1 MAGVFAFE
9 GLSLPWRDPLG
20 RAFNHAATPKK
31 FRKKAINFLGTEQKA
46 AGCLTVEDGVLRA
59 SFIVNE
65 HGRDLMIYTKTLM
78 AGVSAVALFAAA
90 PVLAQDATE
99 NVEETIERNAEVEA
113 EMEAEVEGGAAATAN
128 VAGGQVVVEQE
139 DAEVDVTV
147 PEPDVNVSQDA
158 PVVTVEQGQPE
169 VNVAVPEPTVRVQ
182 QQAPIII
189 VEQAQ
194 PQVSVRLP
202 EPVVTVQ
209 VPKPQVDVDT
219 GEPIVDLEQ
228 PEPVVKF
235 VRPEPKVTIEEAEP
249 RVTVE
254 QAEADVNVA
263 ESEEARVDVEQQ
275 EANVN
280 VQQGEDAN
288 VVVEEAEAPQVNVEG
303 AEGAEID
310 VEQEQARVL
319 MEDFNADE
327 QGNMAEEDR
336 ARYQENVQ
344 RLPIF
349 NLTAEEL
356 TGRSV
361 ATETGEDVGEIDFI
375 GVRGDTVV
383 AIIGV
388 GGFLGMG
395 ENEVAIPVEKLI
407 MREDEVIVPGVTE
420 ERLESMPE
428 FNEAEVEI
436 LAKKAKK
443 DD

>member
-1 MAGVFAFE
+1 M
-9 GLSLPWRDPLG
+9 RDPVG
-20 RAFNHAATPKK
+20 ACFNHVATPKK
-31 FRKKAINFLGTEQKA
+31 FRKNAINFLGTERKA
-46 AGCLTVEDGVLRA
+46 AGCLTVEDRVLGA
-59 SFIVNE
+59 STILNKY
-65 HGRDLMIYTKTLM
+65 GRDLMIYTKTLM

-99 NVEETIERNAEVEA
+99 KVEETIERNAEA
-113 EMEAEVEGGAAATAN
+113 EMEAEAEVEVEGDAAATAN

-139 DAEVDVTV
+139 DAQVDVTV

-169 VNVAVPEPTVRVQ
+169 VTVAVPEPTVRVQ
-182 QQAPIII
+182 QQAPIIT

-194 PQVSVRLP
+194 PQVTVRIP

-209 VPKPQVDVDT
+209 VPKPQVDVET

-254 QAEADVNVA
+254 QAEANVNVA
-263 ESEEARVDVEQQ
+263 ESEEAKVDVEQK
-275 EANVN
+275 EADVN

-288 VVVEEAEAPQVNVEG
+288 VVVEEAEAPEVNVEG
-303 AEGAEID
+303 AEGAEIN

-336 ARYQENVQ
+336 TRYQENVQ

-436 LAKKAKK
+436 LDPGMRLAESIGL
-443 DD
+443 D

>member
-1 MAGVFAFE
+1 
-9 GLSLPWRDPLG
+9 
-20 RAFNHAATPKK
+20 
-31 FRKKAINFLGTEQKA
+31 
-46 AGCLTVEDGVLRA
+46 
-59 SFIVNE
+59 
-65 HGRDLMIYTKTLM
+65 MIYTKTLM

-90 PVLAQDATE
+90 PVLAQDATAD
-99 NVEETIERNAEVEA
+99 VEETIERNAEAEAQSEA
-113 EMEAEVEGGAAATAN
+113 EAGVAATAN
-128 VAGGQVVVEQE
+128 VAGGQVVVEQK

-169 VNVAVPEPTVRVQ
+169 VTVQVPEPNVRVQ
-182 QQAPIII
+182 QQAPIITI
-189 VEQAQ
+189 EQAQ
-194 PQVSVRLP
+194 PQVTVRIP

-209 VPKPQVDVDT
+209 LPEPKVDVTT
-219 GEPIVDLEQ
+219 GEPVVDLQQ

-235 VRPEPKVTIEEAEP
+235 VRPEPKITIEEAEP
-249 RVTVE
+249 RVTIE
-254 QAEADVNVA
+254 NAEADVNVD
-263 ESEEARVDVEQQ
+263 EAGEAKVEVEQQ
-275 EANVN
+275 EAEVN
-280 VQQGEDAN
+280 VQQSDDAN
-288 VVVEEAEAPQVNVEG
+288 VVVEEAEEPKVNIEASEG
-303 AEGAEID
+303 AEVD

-327 QGNMAEEDR
+327 QGNMADEDR

-375 GVRGDTVV
+375 GIRGDTIV
-383 AIIGV
+383 AIVGV

-395 ENEVAIPVEKLI
+395 ENEVAIPVEQLI
-407 MREDEVIVPGVTE
+407 LREDEVIVPGVTE

-428 FNEAEVEI
+428 FNEAEVRI
-436 LAKKAKK
+436 LEPGIRLAEELGL
-443 DD
+443 D

>member
-1 MAGVFAFE
+1 M
-9 GLSLPWRDPLG
+9 RDPVEACL
-20 RAFNHAATPKK
+20 NHVATHKK

-46 AGCLTVEDGVLRA
+46 AGCLTVEDGVLGA
-59 SFIVNE
+59 PTILNE
-65 HGRDLMIYTKTLM
+65 YGRDLMIYTKTLM

-90 PVLAQDATE
+90 PVLAQDATDK
-99 NVEETIERNAEVEA
+99 VEETIERNAEA
-113 EMEAEVEGGAAATAN
+113 EMEAEAEVEVEGDAAATAN

-169 VNVAVPEPTVRVQ
+169 VTVAVPEPTVRVQ
-182 QQAPIII
+182 QQAPIIT

-194 PQVSVRLP
+194 PQVTVRIP

-209 VPKPQVDVDT
+209 VPKPQVDVET

-254 QAEADVNVA
+254 QAEANVNVA
-263 ESEEARVDVEQQ
+263 ESEEARVAVEQE

-303 AEGAEID
+303 AEGAEIN

-336 ARYQENVQ
+336 TRYQENVQ

-436 LAKKAKK
+436 LDPGMRLAESIGL
-443 DD
+443 D

>member
-1 MAGVFAFE
+1 M
-9 GLSLPWRDPLG
+9 RDPVG
-20 RAFNHAATPKK
+20 ACFNHVATPRK
-31 FRKKAINFLGTEQKA
+31 FRKNAINFLGTERKA
-46 AGCLTVEDGVLRA
+46 AGCLTVEDGVLGA
-59 SFIVNE
+59 STILKKY
-65 HGRDLMIYTKTLM
+65 GRDLMIYTKTLM

-99 NVEETIERNAEVEA
+99 KVEETIERNAEA
-113 EMEAEVEGGAAATAN
+113 EMEAEAEVEVEGDAAATAN

-139 DAEVDVTV
+139 DAQVDVTV

-169 VNVAVPEPTVRVQ
+169 VTVAVPEPTVRVQ
-182 QQAPIII
+182 QQAPIIT

-194 PQVSVRLP
+194 PQVTVRIP

-209 VPKPQVDVDT
+209 VPKPQVDVET

-254 QAEADVNVA
+254 QAEANVNVA
-263 ESEEARVDVEQQ
+263 ESEEARVAVEQE
-275 EANVN
+275 EANGN

-288 VVVEEAEAPQVNVEG
+288 VVVEEAEAPEVNVEG
-303 AEGAEID
+303 AEGAEIN

-336 ARYQENVQ
+336 TRYQENVQ

-436 LAKKAKK
+436 LDPGMRLAESIGL
-443 DD
+443 D

>member
-1 MAGVFAFE
+1 M
-9 GLSLPWRDPLG
+9 RDPVG
-20 RAFNHAATPKK
+20 ACFNHVATPRK
-31 FRKKAINFLGTEQKA
+31 FRKNAINFLGTERKA
-46 AGCLTVEDGVLRA
+46 AGCLTVEDGVLGA
-59 SFIVNE
+59 STILKKY
-65 HGRDLMIYTKTLM
+65 GRDLMIYTKTLM

-99 NVEETIERNAEVEA
+99 KVEETIERNAEA
-113 EMEAEVEGGAAATAN
+113 EMEAEAEVEVEGDAAATAN

-139 DAEVDVTV
+139 DAQVDVTV

-169 VNVAVPEPTVRVQ
+169 VTVAVPEPTVRVQ
-182 QQAPIII
+182 QQAPIIT

-194 PQVSVRLP
+194 PQVTVRIP

-209 VPKPQVDVDT
+209 VPKPQVDVET

-254 QAEADVNVA
+254 QAEANVNVA
-263 ESEEARVDVEQQ
+263 ESEEARVAVEQE

-303 AEGAEID
+303 AEGAEIN

-336 ARYQENVQ
+336 TRYQENVQ

-436 LAKKAKK
+436 LDPGMRLAESIGL
-443 DD
+443 D

>member
-1 MAGVFAFE
+1 M
-9 GLSLPWRDPLG
+9 RDPVEACL
-20 RAFNHAATPKK
+20 NHVATHKK

-46 AGCLTVEDGVLRA
+46 AGCLTVEDGVLGA
-59 SFIVNE
+59 PTILNE
-65 HGRDLMIYTKTLM
+65 YGRDLMIYTKTLM

-99 NVEETIERNAEVEA
+99 KVEETIERNAEA
-113 EMEAEVEGGAAATAN
+113 EMEAEAEVEVEGDAAATAN

-169 VNVAVPEPTVRVQ
+169 VTVAVPEPTVRVQ
-182 QQAPIII
+182 QQAPIIT

-194 PQVSVRLP
+194 PQVTVRIP

-209 VPKPQVDVDT
+209 VPKPQVDVET

-254 QAEADVNVA
+254 QAEANVNVA
-263 ESEEARVDVEQQ
+263 ESEEARVAVEQE

-303 AEGAEID
+303 AEGAEIN

-336 ARYQENVQ
+336 TRYQENVQ

-436 LAKKAKK
+436 LDPGMRLAESIGL
-443 DD
+443 D

>member
-1 MAGVFAFE
+1 M
-9 GLSLPWRDPLG
+9 RDPVE
-20 RAFNHAATPKK
+20 ACFNHVATHKK

-46 AGCLTVEDGVLRA
+46 AGCLTVEDGVLGA
-59 SFIVNE
+59 PTILNE
-65 HGRDLMIYTKTLM
+65 YGRDLMIYTKTLM

-90 PVLAQDATE
+90 PVLAQDATDK
-99 NVEETIERNAEVEA
+99 VEETIERNAEA
-113 EMEAEVEGGAAATAN
+113 EMEAEAEVEVEGDAAATAN

-169 VNVAVPEPTVRVQ
+169 VTVAVPEPTVRVQ
-182 QQAPIII
+182 QQAPIIT

-194 PQVSVRLP
+194 PQVTVRIP

-209 VPKPQVDVDT
+209 VPKPQVDVET

-254 QAEADVNVA
+254 QAEANVNVA
-263 ESEEARVDVEQQ
+263 ESEEARVAVEQE

-303 AEGAEID
+303 AEGAEIN

-336 ARYQENVQ
+336 TRYQENVQ

-436 LAKKAKK
+436 LDPGMRLAESIGL
-443 DD
+443 D

>member
-1 MAGVFAFE
+1 M
-9 GLSLPWRDPLG
+9 RDPVG
-20 RAFNHAATPKK
+20 ACFNHVATPRK
-31 FRKKAINFLGTEQKA
+31 FRKNAINFLGTERKA
-46 AGCLTVEDGVLRA
+46 AGCLTVEDGVLGA
-59 SFIVNE
+59 STILKKY
-65 HGRDLMIYTKTLM
+65 GRDLMIYTKTLM

-99 NVEETIERNAEVEA
+99 KVEETIERNAEA
-113 EMEAEVEGGAAATAN
+113 EMEAEAEVEVEGDAAATAN

-139 DAEVDVTV
+139 DAQVDVTV

-169 VNVAVPEPTVRVQ
+169 VTVAVPEPTVRVQ
-182 QQAPIII
+182 QQAPIIT

-194 PQVSVRLP
+194 PQVTVRIP

-209 VPKPQVDVDT
+209 VPKPQVDVET

-254 QAEADVNVA
+254 QAEANVNVA
-263 ESEEARVDVEQQ
+263 ESEEARVAVEQE

-288 VVVEEAEAPQVNVEG
+288 VVVE
-303 AEGAEID
+303 GAEIN

-336 ARYQENVQ
+336 TRYQENVQ

-436 LAKKAKK
+436 LDPGMRLAESIGL
-443 DD
+443 D

>member
-1 MAGVFAFE
+1 M
-9 GLSLPWRDPLG
+9 RDPVEVCL
-20 RAFNHAATPKK
+20 NHVATHKK

-46 AGCLTVEDGVLRA
+46 AGCLTVEDGVLGA
-59 SFIVNE
+59 PTILNE
-65 HGRDLMIYTKTLM
+65 YGRDLMIYTKTLM

-90 PVLAQDATE
+90 PVLAQDATDK
-99 NVEETIERNAEVEA
+99 VEETIERNAEA
-113 EMEAEVEGGAAATAN
+113 EMEAEAEVEVEGDAAATAN

-169 VNVAVPEPTVRVQ
+169 VTVAVPEPTVRVQ
-182 QQAPIII
+182 QQAPIIT

-194 PQVSVRLP
+194 PQVTVRIP

-209 VPKPQVDVDT
+209 VPKPQVDVET

-254 QAEADVNVA
+254 QAEANVNVA
-263 ESEEARVDVEQQ
+263 ESEEARVAVEQE

-303 AEGAEID
+303 AEGAEIN

-336 ARYQENVQ
+336 TRYQENVQ

-436 LAKKAKK
+436 LDPGMRLAESIGL
-443 DD
+443 D

>member
-1 MAGVFAFE
+1 M
-9 GLSLPWRDPLG
+9 RDPVEA
-20 RAFNHAATPKK
+20 RFNHVATHKK
-31 FRKKAINFLGTEQKA
+31 FRKNAINFLGTEQKA
-46 AGCLTVEDGVLRA
+46 AGCLTVKDGVLGA
-59 SFIVNE
+59 LTILNE
-65 HGRDLMIYTKTLM
+65 YGRDLMIYTKTLM

-99 NVEETIERNAEVEA
+99 NVEETIERNAEAEA
-113 EMEAEVEGGAAATAN
+113 EMEAEAEVEVEGDAAATAN

-169 VNVAVPEPTVRVQ
+169 VTVAVPEPTVRVQ
-182 QQAPIII
+182 QQAPIIT

-194 PQVSVRLP
+194 PQVTVRIP

-209 VPKPQVDVDT
+209 VPKPQVDVET

-228 PEPVVKF
+228 
-235 VRPEPKVTIEEAEP
+235 
-249 RVTVE
+249 
-254 QAEADVNVA
+254 AEANVNVA
-263 ESEEARVDVEQQ
+263 ESEEARVDVDQK
-275 EANVN
+275 EADVN

-303 AEGAEID
+303 AEGAEIN

-336 ARYQENVQ
+336 TRYQENVQ

-436 LAKKAKK
+436 LDPGMRLAESIGL
-443 DD
+443 D

>member
-1 MAGVFAFE
+1 M
-9 GLSLPWRDPLG
+9 RDPVG
-20 RAFNHAATPKK
+20 ACFNHVATPKK
-31 FRKKAINFLGTEQKA
+31 FRKNAINFLGTERKA
-46 AGCLTVEDGVLRA
+46 AGCLTVEDGVLGA
-59 SFIVNE
+59 STILNKY
-65 HGRDLMIYTKTLM
+65 GRDLMIYTKTLM

-99 NVEETIERNAEVEA
+99 KVEETIERNAEA
-113 EMEAEVEGGAAATAN
+113 EMEAEAEVEVEGDAAATAN

-139 DAEVDVTV
+139 DAQVDVTV

-169 VNVAVPEPTVRVQ
+169 VTVAVPEPTVRVQ
-182 QQAPIII
+182 QQAPIIT

-194 PQVSVRLP
+194 PQVTVRIP

-209 VPKPQVDVDT
+209 VPKPQVDVET

-254 QAEADVNVA
+254 QAEANVNVA
-263 ESEEARVDVEQQ
+263 ESEEARVAVEQE

-288 VVVEEAEAPQVNVEG
+288 VVVEEAEAPEVNVEG
-303 AEGAEID
+303 AEGAEIN

-336 ARYQENVQ
+336 TRYQENVQ

-436 LAKKAKK
+436 LDPGMRLAESIGL
-443 DD
+443 D

>member
-1 MAGVFAFE
+1 
-9 GLSLPWRDPLG
+9 
-20 RAFNHAATPKK
+20 
-31 FRKKAINFLGTEQKA
+31 
-46 AGCLTVEDGVLRA
+46 
-59 SFIVNE
+59 
-65 HGRDLMIYTKTLM
+65 M

-99 NVEETIERNAEVEA
+99 NVEETIERNAEAEA
-113 EMEAEVEGGAAATAN
+113 EMEAEAEVEVEGDAAATAN

-169 VNVAVPEPTVRVQ
+169 VTVAVPEPTVRVQ
-182 QQAPIII
+182 QQAPIIT

-194 PQVSVRLP
+194 PQVTVRIP

-209 VPKPQVDVDT
+209 VPKPQVDVET

-235 VRPEPKVTIEEAEP
+235 VRPEPKVTI
-249 RVTVE
+249 
-254 QAEADVNVA
+254 
-263 ESEEARVDVEQQ
+263 
-275 EANVN
+275 
-280 VQQGEDAN
+280 
-288 VVVEEAEAPQVNVEG
+288 EEAEAPQVNVEG

-336 ARYQENVQ
+336 TRYQENVQ

-436 LAKKAKK
+436 LDPGMRLAESIGL
-443 DD
+443 D

>member
-1 MAGVFAFE
+1 M
-9 GLSLPWRDPLG
+9 RDPVEACL
-20 RAFNHAATPKK
+20 NHVATHKK

-46 AGCLTVEDGVLRA
+46 AGCLTVEDGVLGA
-59 SFIVNE
+59 PTILNE
-65 HGRDLMIYTKTLM
+65 YGRDLMIYTKTLM

-99 NVEETIERNAEVEA
+99 KVEETIERNAEA
-113 EMEAEVEGGAAATAN
+113 EMEAEAEVEVEGDAAATAN

-169 VNVAVPEPTVRVQ
+169 VTVAVPEPTVRVQ
-182 QQAPIII
+182 QQAPIIT

-194 PQVSVRLP
+194 PQVTVRIP

-209 VPKPQVDVDT
+209 VPKPQVDVET

-254 QAEADVNVA
+254 QAEANVNVA
-263 ESEEARVDVEQQ
+263 ESDEAKVDVEQK
-275 EANVN
+275 EADVN

-303 AEGAEID
+303 AEGAEIN

-336 ARYQENVQ
+336 TRYQENVQ

-436 LAKKAKK
+436 LDPGMRLAESIGL
-443 DD
+443 D

>member
-1 MAGVFAFE
+1 M
-9 GLSLPWRDPLG
+9 RDPVG
-20 RAFNHAATPKK
+20 ACFNHVATPKK
-31 FRKKAINFLGTEQKA
+31 FRKNAINFLGTERKA
-46 AGCLTVEDGVLRA
+46 AGCLTVEDRVLGA
-59 SFIVNE
+59 STILNKY
-65 HGRDLMIYTKTLM
+65 GRDLMIYTKTLM

-99 NVEETIERNAEVEA
+99 KVEETIERNAEA
-113 EMEAEVEGGAAATAN
+113 EMEAEAEVEVEGDAAATAN

-139 DAEVDVTV
+139 DAQVDVTV

-169 VNVAVPEPTVRVQ
+169 VTVAVPEPTVRVQ
-182 QQAPIII
+182 QQAPIIT

-194 PQVSVRLP
+194 PQVTVRIP

-209 VPKPQVDVDT
+209 VPKPQVDVET

-254 QAEADVNVA
+254 QAEANVNVA
-263 ESEEARVDVEQQ
+263 ESEEARVAVEQE

-288 VVVEEAEAPQVNVEG
+288 VVVEEAEAPEVNVEG
-303 AEGAEID
+303 AEGAEIN

-336 ARYQENVQ
+336 TRYQENVQ

-436 LAKKAKK
+436 LDPGMRLAESIGL
-443 DD
+443 D

>member
-1 MAGVFAFE
+1 M
-9 GLSLPWRDPLG
+9 RDPVEACL
-20 RAFNHAATPKK
+20 NHVATHKK

-46 AGCLTVEDGVLRA
+46 AGCLTVEDGVLGA
-59 SFIVNE
+59 PTILNE
-65 HGRDLMIYTKTLM
+65 YGRDLMIYTKTLM

-99 NVEETIERNAEVEA
+99 KVEETIERNAEA
-113 EMEAEVEGGAAATAN
+113 EMEAEAEVEVEGDAAATAN

-139 DAEVDVTV
+139 DAQVDVTV

-169 VNVAVPEPTVRVQ
+169 VTVAVPEPTVRVQ
-182 QQAPIII
+182 QQAPIIT

-194 PQVSVRLP
+194 PQVTVRIP

-209 VPKPQVDVDT
+209 VPKPQVDVET

-235 VRPEPKVTIEEAEP
+235 VRPVPKVTIEEAEP

-254 QAEADVNVA
+254 QAEANVNVA
-263 ESEEARVDVEQQ
+263 ESEEARVAVEQE

-288 VVVEEAEAPQVNVEG
+288 VVVEEAEAPEVNVEG
-303 AEGAEID
+303 AEGAEIN

-336 ARYQENVQ
+336 TRYQENVQ

-436 LAKKAKK
+436 LDPGMRLAESIGL
-443 DD
+443 D

>member
-1 MAGVFAFE
+1 M
-9 GLSLPWRDPLG
+9 RDPVG
-20 RAFNHAATPKK
+20 ACFNHVATPRK
-31 FRKKAINFLGTEQKA
+31 FRKNAINFLGTERKA
-46 AGCLTVEDGVLRA
+46 AGCLTVEDGVLGA
-59 SFIVNE
+59 STILKKY
-65 HGRDLMIYTKTLM
+65 GRDLMIYTKTLM

-99 NVEETIERNAEVEA
+99 KVEETIERNAEA
-113 EMEAEVEGGAAATAN
+113 EMEAEAEVEVEGDAAATAN

-139 DAEVDVTV
+139 DAQVDVTV

-169 VNVAVPEPTVRVQ
+169 VTVAVPEPTVRVQ
-182 QQAPIII
+182 QQAPIIT

-194 PQVSVRLP
+194 PQVTVRIP

-209 VPKPQVDVDT
+209 VPKPQVDVET

-235 VRPEPKVTIEEAEP
+235 VRPVPKVTIEEAEP

-254 QAEADVNVA
+254 QAEANVNVA
-263 ESEEARVDVEQQ
+263 ESEEARVAVEQE

-288 VVVEEAEAPQVNVEG
+288 VVVEEAEAPEVNVEG
-303 AEGAEID
+303 AEGAEIN

-336 ARYQENVQ
+336 TRYQENVQ

-436 LAKKAKK
+436 LDPGMRLAESIGL
-443 DD
+443 D

>member
-1 MAGVFAFE
+1 M
-9 GLSLPWRDPLG
+9 RDPVG
-20 RAFNHAATPKK
+20 AFFNQAAIPKK
-31 FRKKAINFLGTEQKA
+31 FRKNAINFLGTERKA
-46 AGCLTVEDGVLRA
+46 AGCLTVEDGVLGA
-59 SFIVNE
+59 STILNKY
-65 HGRDLMIYTKTLM
+65 GRDLMIYTKTLM

-99 NVEETIERNAEVEA
+99 KVEETIERNAEA
-113 EMEAEVEGGAAATAN
+113 EMEAEAEVEVEGDAAATAN

-139 DAEVDVTV
+139 DAQVDVTV

-169 VNVAVPEPTVRVQ
+169 VTVAVPEPTVRVQ
-182 QQAPIII
+182 QQAPIIT

-194 PQVSVRLP
+194 PQVTVRIP

-209 VPKPQVDVDT
+209 VPKPQVDVET

-254 QAEADVNVA
+254 QAEANVNVA
-263 ESEEARVDVEQQ
+263 ESEEARVAVEQE

-303 AEGAEID
+303 AEGAEIN

-336 ARYQENVQ
+336 TRYQENVQ

-436 LAKKAKK
+436 LDPGMRLAESIGL
-443 DD
+443 D